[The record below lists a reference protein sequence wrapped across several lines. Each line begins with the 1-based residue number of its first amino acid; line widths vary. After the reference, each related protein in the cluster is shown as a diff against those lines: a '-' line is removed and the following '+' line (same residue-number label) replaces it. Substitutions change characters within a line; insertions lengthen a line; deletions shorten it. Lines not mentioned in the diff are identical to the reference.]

1 MKSTLI
7 LTAFV
12 LGGLVT
18 AQQAAAQ
25 ALRIVD
31 IPNPDSIEVVAV
43 KDGNYVMVSD
53 LGAIKFPLSASR
65 QKDGTLQF
73 KSGGNSYRISRA
85 DVTLAGEK
93 LVNDACK
100 TVPVTLAVD
109 ARSASVKG
117 AGEACK

>member
-1 MKSTLI
+1 MKSTI
-7 LTAFV
+7 VLTAFV
-12 LGGLVT
+12 LGGLAAT
-18 AQQAAAQ
+18 QQAVAQ
-25 ALRIVD
+25 ALRIAD

-43 KDGNYVMVSD
+43 KEDRYVMVSD
-53 LGAIKFPLSASR
+53 LGPIKFPLSASQ

-73 KSGGNSYRISRA
+73 KSGGKTYRISRA